1 MVVQVTT
8 RNLIRKKHRECKF
21 DQNPYENDTV
31 FENYCQNPTVSNPN
45 FITSVTG
52 TVTAVCLFLIRF
64 LVVVPPIK
72 KHKKTQILLYLMTSL
87 LNWMVNFGGYLL

>member
-1 MVVQVTT
+1 MIV
-8 RNLIRKKHRECKF
+8 IRKKHSKCKF

-52 TVTAVCLFLIRF
+52 TVTVCLFLIRF

-72 KHKKTQILLYLMTSL
+72 KHKKTQTLVYMMTLL
-87 LNWMVNFGGYLL
+87 LNWMVKFGGYFLF